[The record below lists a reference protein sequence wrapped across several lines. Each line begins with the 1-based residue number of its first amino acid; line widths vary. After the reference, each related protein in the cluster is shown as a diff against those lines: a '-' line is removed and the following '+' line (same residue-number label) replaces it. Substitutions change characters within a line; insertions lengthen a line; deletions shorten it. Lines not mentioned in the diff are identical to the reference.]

1 MTAGGGCRYLTMRR
15 TEMKDGNQ
23 KNISP
28 RLRIA
33 IAVSAAAALILIT
46 EIISLFAGR
55 EGTSAPDSQIGTG
68 GVSQIDSSAD
78 SADYADITRG
88 SPDGSKTPAPS
99 GDSSDTSDS
108 TKTPD
113 SGENGGNGDDAPALS
128 VDLGDGI
135 VLTGITSVDGAFV
148 EDGSDDKLE
157 GVLAV
162 TVKNTAERTLQ
173 YGTLTLPGADGAQF
187 TVTTLAPGRTAL
199 LLEASRAKYT
209 DGIAADGAHMTQSAF
224 FTTEPTLNPDRIEL
238 SCTDGEIHIK
248 NVSGERLDATVV
260 LYYKNVRGDMFY
272 GGITYRVSADVG
284 IDAGKSVSVSAPH
297 CTSGAT
303 EAVFAGIG

>member
-1 MTAGGGCRYLTMRR
+1 
-15 TEMKDGNQ
+15 MKDGKQ

-33 IAVSAAAALILIT
+33 IAVSAVAALILIAV
-46 EIISLFAGR
+46 IISLFAGR
-55 EGTSAPDSQIGTG
+55 ESTPAPDSQIGTG
-68 GVSQIDSSAD
+68 GVSQTDSNADSAD
-78 SADYADITRG
+78 SADSSDITRDNT
-88 SPDGSKTPAPS
+88 DGSKTPAPS

-113 SGENGGNGDDAPALS
+113 NGENGGIWDDSPTLS
-128 VDLGDGI
+128 VDLGDGL

-157 GVLAV
+157 GILAV

-173 YGTLTLPGADGAQF
+173 YGTLVLPGADGAQF

-199 LLEASRAKYT
+199 LLETSRAKYT
-209 DGIAADGAHMTQSAF
+209 DGIDTDGAHMTQSAF

-238 SCTDGEIHIK
+238 SCADGEIHIK

-272 GGITYRVSADVG
+272 GGITYRVTADVG

>member
-1 MTAGGGCRYLTMRR
+1 
-15 TEMKDGNQ
+15 MKDGKQ

-33 IAVSAAAALILIT
+33 IAVSAATALILIT
-46 EIISLFAGR
+46 VIISLFAGR
-55 EGTSAPDSQIGTG
+55 ENTPVPDSRTDTG
-68 GVSQIDSSAD
+68 GVSQTDSPADSAD
-78 SADYADITRG
+78 SADSADITRD
-88 SPDGSKTPAPS
+88 STDGSKAPAPS

-108 TKTPD
+108 TETPS

-157 GVLAV
+157 GILAV

-173 YGTLTLPGADGAQF
+173 YGTLVLSGADGAQF

-199 LLEASRAKYT
+199 LLESSRAKYT

-238 SCTDGEIHIK
+238 SCADGEIHIK

-297 CTSGAT
+297 CTSDAT

>member
-1 MTAGGGCRYLTMRR
+1 
-15 TEMKDGNQ
+15 MKDGNQ

-46 EIISLFAGR
+46 EIISFFAGR

-68 GVSQIDSSAD
+68 GVSQTDSSAD
-78 SADYADITRG
+78 SADSSDYADITRD
-88 SPDGSKTPAPS
+88 STDGSKAPAPS

-113 SGENGGNGDDAPALS
+113 SGENGGNGEDAPALS

-209 DGIAADGAHMTQSAF
+209 DGIDTDGARMTRSAF
-224 FTTEPTLNPDRIEL
+224 FTTEPTLNSDRIEL

>member
-1 MTAGGGCRYLTMRR
+1 
-15 TEMKDGNQ
+15 MKDGNQ

-33 IAVSAAAALILIT
+33 IAVSAAAALILIAV
-46 EIISLFAGR
+46 IISLFAGR

-88 SPDGSKTPAPS
+88 STDGSKTPAPS

-173 YGTLTLPGADGAQF
+173 YGTHPSRRRRR
-187 TVTTLAPGRTAL
+187 TVHR
-199 LLEASRAKYT
+199 
-209 DGIAADGAHMTQSAF
+209 DH
-224 FTTEPTLNPDRIEL
+224 
-238 SCTDGEIHIK
+238 SCTG
-248 NVSGERLDATVV
+248 
-260 LYYKNVRGDMFY
+260 
-272 GGITYRVSADVG
+272 
-284 IDAGKSVSVSAPH
+284 
-297 CTSGAT
+297 
-303 EAVFAGIG
+303 

>member
-1 MTAGGGCRYLTMRR
+1 
-15 TEMKDGNQ
+15 MKDGKQ

-33 IAVSAAAALILIT
+33 IAVSAAAALILIAV
-46 EIISLFAGR
+46 IISLFAGR
-55 EGTSAPDSQIGTG
+55 ESTPAPDSQIGTG
-68 GVSQIDSSAD
+68 SVSQTDSNADSAD
-78 SADYADITRG
+78 SADSADITRD
-88 SPDGSKTPAPS
+88 STDGSKTPAPS

-113 SGENGGNGDDAPALS
+113 SGDNGGIWDDSPALS
-128 VDLGDGI
+128 VDLGDGL

-157 GVLAV
+157 GILAV

-173 YGTLTLPGADGAQF
+173 YGTLILPGADGAQF

-199 LLEASRAKYT
+199 LLETSRAKYT
-209 DGIAADGAHMTQSAF
+209 DGIDTDGAHMTQSAF

-238 SCTDGEIHIK
+238 NCADGEIHIK

>member
-1 MTAGGGCRYLTMRR
+1 
-15 TEMKDGNQ
+15 MKDGNQ
-23 KNISP
+23 KNIRP

-46 EIISLFAGR
+46 EIISFFAGR

-68 GVSQIDSSAD
+68 GVSQTDSSAD
-78 SADYADITRG
+78 SADSSDYADITRD
-88 SPDGSKTPAPS
+88 STDGSKAPAPS

-108 TKTPD
+108 TKTPG

-157 GVLAV
+157 GILAV

-173 YGTLTLPGADGAQF
+173 YGTLVLPGADGARF

-199 LLEASRAKYT
+199 LLESSRAKYT

-238 SCTDGEIHIK
+238 SCADGEIHIK
-248 NVSGERLDATVV
+248 NVSGECLDATVV

-297 CTSGAT
+297 CTSDAT

>member
-1 MTAGGGCRYLTMRR
+1 
-15 TEMKDGNQ
+15 MKDGKQ

-33 IAVSAAAALILIT
+33 IAVSAAAALILIAV
-46 EIISLFAGR
+46 IISLFAGR
-55 EGTSAPDSQIGTG
+55 ENTPAPDSRTDTG
-68 GVSQIDSSAD
+68 GVSQTDSPAD
-78 SADYADITRG
+78 SADSSDSSDITRDNT
-88 SPDGSKTPAPS
+88 DGSKAPAPS

-108 TKTPD
+108 TETPG
-113 SGENGGNGDDAPALS
+113 SGENGGNGADAPALS

-157 GVLAV
+157 GILAV

-173 YGTLTLPGADGAQF
+173 YGTLVLPGADGAQF

-199 LLEASRAKYT
+199 LLETSRAKYT

-224 FTTEPTLNPDRIEL
+224 FTTEPTLNSDRIEL

>member
-1 MTAGGGCRYLTMRR
+1 
-15 TEMKDGNQ
+15 MKDGKQ

-33 IAVSAAAALILIT
+33 IAVSAAAALILIAV
-46 EIISLFAGR
+46 IISLFAGR
-55 EGTSAPDSQIGTG
+55 ENTPAPDSRTDTG
-68 GVSQIDSSAD
+68 GVSQTDSPAD
-78 SADYADITRG
+78 SADSSDSSDITRDNT
-88 SPDGSKTPAPS
+88 DGSKAPAPS

-108 TKTPD
+108 TETPG
-113 SGENGGNGDDAPALS
+113 SGENGGNGADAPALS

-157 GVLAV
+157 GILAV

-173 YGTLTLPGADGAQF
+173 YGTLTLPGADGARF

-199 LLEASRAKYT
+199 LLESSRAKYT

-224 FTTEPTLNPDRIEL
+224 FTTEPTLNPDRIKL
-238 SCTDGEIHIK
+238 SCADGEIHIK

>member
-1 MTAGGGCRYLTMRR
+1 
-15 TEMKDGNQ
+15 MKDGKQ

-33 IAVSAAAALILIT
+33 LAVSAAAALILIAV
-46 EIISLFAGR
+46 IISLFAVR
-55 EGTSAPDSQIGTG
+55 ENTPAPDSRTDTG
-68 GVSQIDSSAD
+68 GVSQTDSPTDSAD
-78 SADYADITRG
+78 SSDYADITRG
-88 SPDGSKTPAPS
+88 SSDGSKAPAPS

-157 GVLAV
+157 GILAV

-173 YGTLTLPGADGAQF
+173 YGTLVLPGADGAQF

-238 SCTDGEIHIK
+238 SCADGEIHIK

>member
-1 MTAGGGCRYLTMRR
+1 
-15 TEMKDGNQ
+15 MKDGKQ

-33 IAVSAAAALILIT
+33 IAVSAAAALILIAV
-46 EIISLFAGR
+46 IISIFAGR
-55 EGTSAPDSQIGTG
+55 EKAPAPDSQTFTD
-68 GVSQIDSSAD
+68 GVEQTDPPAD
-78 SADYADITRG
+78 SADFADTADITRD
-88 SPDGSKTPAPS
+88 STHDSKTSDPV
-99 GDSSDTSDS
+99 GDSTTAAGTNTSGN
-108 TKTPD
+108 
-113 SGENGGNGDDAPALS
+113 GENGENADDTPALS

-157 GVLAV
+157 GILAV

-173 YGTLTLPGADGAQF
+173 YGTLVLPGAGGAKF
-187 TVTTLAPGRTAL
+187 TVSTLAPGKTAL
-199 LLEASRAKYT
+199 LLESSRAKYT
-209 DGIAADGAHMTQSAF
+209 DGIDTDGAYMAQSAF
-224 FTTEPTLNPDRIEL
+224 FTTEPTLNSDRIEL
-238 SCTDGEIHIK
+238 SCADGEIHIK

-297 CTSGAT
+297 CTAGAT

>member
-1 MTAGGGCRYLTMRR
+1 M
-15 TEMKDGNQ
+15 
-23 KNISP
+23 
-28 RLRIA
+28 
-33 IAVSAAAALILIT
+33 
-46 EIISLFAGR
+46 
-55 EGTSAPDSQIGTG
+55 
-68 GVSQIDSSAD
+68 
-78 SADYADITRG
+78 
-88 SPDGSKTPAPS
+88 
-99 GDSSDTSDS
+99 
-108 TKTPD
+108 
-113 SGENGGNGDDAPALS
+113 
-128 VDLGDGI
+128 
-135 VLTGITSVDGAFV
+135 
-148 EDGSDDKLE
+148 
-157 GVLAV
+157 

-173 YGTLTLPGADGAQF
+173 YGTLVLPGADGAQF

-209 DGIAADGAHMTQSAF
+209 DGIDTDGARMTRSAF
-224 FTTEPTLNPDRIEL
+224 FTTEPTLNSDRIEL
-238 SCTDGEIHIK
+238 SCADGEIHIK

>member
-1 MTAGGGCRYLTMRR
+1 MTM
-15 TEMKDGNQ
+15 
-23 KNISP
+23 
-28 RLRIA
+28 
-33 IAVSAAAALILIT
+33 
-46 EIISLFAGR
+46 
-55 EGTSAPDSQIGTG
+55 
-68 GVSQIDSSAD
+68 
-78 SADYADITRG
+78 
-88 SPDGSKTPAPS
+88 
-99 GDSSDTSDS
+99 
-108 TKTPD
+108 
-113 SGENGGNGDDAPALS
+113 
-128 VDLGDGI
+128 
-135 VLTGITSVDGAFV
+135 
-148 EDGSDDKLE
+148 
-157 GVLAV
+157 
-162 TVKNTAERTLQ
+162 KNTAERTLQ

-199 LLEASRAKYT
+199 LLESSRAKYT
-209 DGIAADGAHMTQSAF
+209 DGIDTDGARMTRSAF

-238 SCTDGEIHIK
+238 SCADGEIHIK